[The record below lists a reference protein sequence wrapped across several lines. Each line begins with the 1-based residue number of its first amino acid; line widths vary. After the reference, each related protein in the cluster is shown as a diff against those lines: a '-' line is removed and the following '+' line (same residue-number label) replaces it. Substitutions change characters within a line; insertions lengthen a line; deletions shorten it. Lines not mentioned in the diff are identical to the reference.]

1 MFARSIELLIAVSA
15 LLYMDHVSGQ
25 CISTPYVSW
34 HSCGVPHYA
43 NPQSCDRADVFFHI
57 YRETNCVSSNPVVT
71 LDFTAPI
78 ATSGDA
84 YGYVEGDSTSI
95 SGDVSDDQLSITF
108 DMGEAGLDPFYVLT
122 ETQDHYY
129 WYFWVILDNCDTA
142 YTWSDNFVQL
152 SYVDDEQNIID
163 LTGFEDPN
171 IDETDT
177 GTCCEYGSRATPS
190 PVAPTPVTDATPAP
204 TPAPTMRGAYCHG
217 DPHCQTFDGLYY
229 DCHGDGDFVLLESAD
244 TGAVVH
250 ARFEPLISPD
260 ASFTTGVAATEDGSS
275 VIEVTV
281 SDGERTILI
290 DGEAYAYNEGDDLPA
305 TMTGVALTVT
315 DQNVDMLF
323 PSGLQVNARRWFTDP
338 NYIGGVYVFAP
349 LDMATVGVLGTNN
362 GNRADDWTDST
373 GETIDAALP
382 SVAEGYNYCT
392 SNWEV
397 EESLLTTPSRLRSRR
412 LQTSDYVA
420 PVIPDVI
427 PTDVEEL
434 CGDNTECIFDAIV
447 VGLDVGAATLEAG
460 QEFETEVQAAG
471 GDVCEENTFS
481 SNGLSPCTDCP
492 EGETS
497 GRGAVVCEG
506 TVPVEWRT
514 QPPTPS
520 PTVIEEPPTPNP
532 TPSPVEWRTQPPT
545 PSPTV
550 VEEPPTPNPTPSPV
564 EWRTQPPTP
573 SPTPGPSTTTGFT
586 PVSLGCYED
595 DREDRILDDLAL
607 SDGSMT
613 TEVTKSFWQTCRSVI
628 GFCRDGETQRHACGD
643 FVVITDRVYRCSCG
657 TVTGYINRYHS
668 SNGDVFQVLATGQ
681 PTQKTSALSSWK
693 SLMHAPTC
701 DVEGRPRWGFHFVG
715 TLSLIMCYH
724 HDVLCELTC
733 LGSTYFATQYG
744 RECWCGSAGVD
755 YALHGESTDCTYACA
770 GDAVQ
775 TCGGFDAAN
784 VYRYTDESTPNPTP
798 SPAATGPLAL
808 GCYVDDREDRIMDDL
823 ALSDYSMTTEM
834 CEQTCLGST
843 YFATQYGREC
853 WCGSASVD
861 YALHGESTDCTYAC
875 AGDDDQ
881 TCGGFDAANVYRYYT
896 DESTPTSSFIG
907 CYQDE
912 SDARIMELALTD
924 SSSMTK
930 EICEAECTGNTYFG
944 MQYGKECFCGGSST
958 DLLEHGESSAC
969 NYECSGDSD
978 QACGGFYAMSVYSY
992 HS

>member
-1 MFARSIELLIAVSA
+1 MFARPKHHLIAVLA
-15 LLYMDHVSGQ
+15 LLSMGHVSGQ
-25 CISTPYVSW
+25 CISTSSEGWYP
-34 HSCGVPHYA
+34 CGIPSTWY
-43 NPQSCDRADVFFHI
+43 PQSCDRAVLYFHI
-57 YRETNCVSSNPVVT
+57 RRETNCVSSNPIVT
-71 LDFTAPI
+71 VDFTEPVGRGV
-78 ATSGDA
+78 SVR
-84 YGYVEGDSTSI
+84 GYLQGI
-95 SGDVSDDQLSITF
+95 YLGLSGDVSDDEMSVTI
-108 DMGEAGLDPFYVLT
+108 DMADLDPAYS
-122 ETQDHYY
+122 DGGGYYY
-129 WYFWVILDNCDTA
+129 WTVYVSLDNCDTA
-142 YTWSDNFVQL
+142 FTWSDDFFQL
-152 SYVDDEQNIID
+152 SYVDDEVNTID
-163 LTGFEDPN
+163 LSGFENPHIVDS
-171 IDETDT
+171 DT
-177 GTCCEYGSRATPS
+177 GICATPS
-190 PVAPTPVTDATPAP
+190 PAMPSPPTPTPVTDATPA
-204 TPAPTMRGAYCHG
+204 ATMRGAYCHG

-290 DGEAYAYNEGDDLPA
+290 DGEAYAYDEGDDLPA

-373 GETIDAALP
+373 GETIDAASP

-392 SNWEV
+392 SNWEA

-613 TEVTKSFWQTCRSVI
+613 TE
-628 GFCRDGETQRHACGD
+628 
-643 FVVITDRVYRCSCG
+643 
-657 TVTGYINRYHS
+657 
-668 SNGDVFQVLATGQ
+668 
-681 PTQKTSALSSWK
+681 
-693 SLMHAPTC
+693 
-701 DVEGRPRWGFHFVG
+701 
-715 TLSLIMCYH
+715 
-724 HDVLCELTC
+724 LCELTC

-823 ALSDYSMTTEM
+823 ALSDYSMTTEVI
-834 CEQTCLGST
+834 L
-843 YFATQYGREC
+843 
-853 WCGSASVD
+853 
-861 YALHGESTDCTYAC
+861 
-875 AGDDDQ
+875 
-881 TCGGFDAANVYRYYT
+881 
-896 DESTPTSSFIG
+896 SFMDIV
-907 CYQDE
+907 
-912 SDARIMELALTD
+912 L
-924 SSSMTK
+924 
-930 EICEAECTGNTYFG
+930 FP
-944 MQYGKECFCGGSST
+944 FPP
-958 DLLEHGESSAC
+958 
-969 NYECSGDSD
+969 
-978 QACGGFYAMSVYSY
+978 
-992 HS
+992 